1 MKTRKVPKLKGRPK
15 TETETETSSP
25 CLVLYEETVVLAIL
39 PLNP

>member
-15 TETETETSSP
+15 TETETSSP